1 MTSHENGSE
10 SNGSRASTSV
20 LLDRLRVLETFTI
33 TEPVQAVTAIA
44 HTLDMHENSVCRI
57 LAQMEQAGYMQRDRE
72 SGRFR
77 CADR

>member
-1 MTSHENGSE
+1 MISHENGSE
-10 SNGSRASTSV
+10 SNGSRASTSA

-33 TEPVQAVTAIA
+33 TEPVQAVIAIA
-44 HTLDMHENSVCRI
+44 QTLDMHENRVYRI
-57 LAQMEQAGYMQRDRE
+57 LAQLEQAGYMQRERE